1 MMSNY
6 LPTVFGENLMDVFDD
21 FDRSFFRGFG
31 NIDHTL
37 YGKHAQH
44 MMKTDVKELE
54 DSYEVDIDL
63 PGFKK
68 DEIGIELKEGYLTIT
83 ASKGVEKDEEDKKTR
98 RVIRQER
105 YSGTSQRTFYVG
117 DVKPEE
123 VKCKYDAGVLMIEF
137 PKKDARK
144 VEGPHTIM
152 IEG

>member
-1 MMSNY
+1 MSMLPMMFS
-6 LPTVFGENLMDVFDD
+6 ENLFDD
-21 FDRSFFRGFG
+21 LFNDAFG
-31 NIDHTL
+31 RTMWNTDKAL
-37 YGKHAQH
+37 YGKNAARI
-44 MMKTDVKELE
+44 MKTDVHETE
-54 DSYEVDIDL
+54 DSYELAVDL

-137 PKKDARK
+137 PMKDARK